1 MLTHHQNGYL
11 QLMGYP
17 ADLTLANVARLL
29 LCLTMVLTFP
39 LPFLTCREMSVL
51 IFLDMHRFYH
61 INNLER
67 FNIFS
72 GCCEEDKHPIHIETD
87 ANENDEGEADF
98 VQMQLP
104 SFFGRWKQKRR
115 GNVGFGDPGQGWWD
129 EMNAT
134 GAMTQALLAG
144 GAEEEHDEAIIT
156 SIGGQKGKGINPS
169 PLSSRSGD
177 LSSSETTLSSVVV
190 PPPNW
195 ILSNFGDGRQLT
207 FLWHAVLTFLLWLIV
222 TISAI
227 KSPSLGDVLDLVG
240 AFTGTLLAFVFPSL
254 FYLKLKGYS
263 HLSLAILGVGGLVGT
278 LGTIFSFVKFV
289 QDAT

>member
-1 MLTHHQNGYL
+1 
-11 QLMGYP
+11 
-17 ADLTLANVARLL
+17 
-29 LCLTMVLTFP
+29 
-39 LPFLTCREMSVL
+39 
-51 IFLDMHRFYH
+51 
-61 INNLER
+61 
-67 FNIFS
+67 
-72 GCCEEDKHPIHIETD
+72 
-87 ANENDEGEADF
+87 
-98 VQMQLP
+98 
-104 SFFGRWKQKRR
+104 
-115 GNVGFGDPGQGWWD
+115 
-129 EMNAT
+129 MNAT

-177 LSSSETTLSSVVV
+177 LSSSESTLSSVVV